1 MSYTELKK
9 LFKEQSILSDI
20 NGLLNWDMATY
31 MPSNSRSQRVDQ
43 IKTIYEY
50 KKRIFEIIKQKEL
63 FKKISS
69 LKLNKIDQQNLDL
82 MQSKFNYFNW
92 IPSKLIEK
100 KTILSIECEGL
111 WRQAREKNSFN
122 VVKNKLY
129 ELIRIVK
136 EESEIL
142 SQKKQINKYDSLL
155 QKYDRSLNTK
165 FLNKV
170 FPEIEKFIKSNLKI
184 IRNKQKHDVLLEP
197 DEYLNE
203 SEQIKLSKIFMEKL
217 GFDFSIGRIDKSLH
231 PFCGGSSNDIR
242 ITTRFDEKN
251 AFSCFDALMHET
263 GHAIYEQ
270 GLPEKYMHQPVGSA
284 GGMSLHES
292 QSLFI
297 EMQLIKSKPAS
308 KYIEKVIRKDLK
320 KNSDFWTCENIFS
333 KRSKVEKSYIRVDA
347 DEVHY
352 PLHIIHRFN
361 IEIQIIENNQDIRE
375 LPEIWNHEFEKIF
388 NLRVPSDNLGCLQD
402 IHWYG
407 GDFGYFP
414 TYSIGAFI
422 ASQIKYAV
430 KQDIPEMSSLIQ
442 KGEFNQIV
450 SWLKKN
456 VHQYGNLYEV
466 NPLLK
471 KITSKELDLSYFKK
485 HIKERYINKKF

>member
-50 KKRIFEIIKQKEL
+50 KKRIFEIIKQKQL

-122 VVKNKLY
+122 IVKNKLY
-129 ELIRIVK
+129 ELIKIVK

-155 QKYDRSLNTK
+155 QKYDRSLSTK

-170 FPEIEKFIKSNLKI
+170 FPEVEKFIKSNLKI
-184 IRNKQKHDVLLEP
+184 IENKQKLDVLLEP

-242 ITTRFDEKN
+242 ITTRFDERTH
-251 AFSCFDALMHET
+251 FRVLMH
-263 GHAIYEQ
+263 
-270 GLPEKYMHQPVGSA
+270 
-284 GGMSLHES
+284 
-292 QSLFI
+292 
-297 EMQLIKSKPAS
+297 
-308 KYIEKVIRKDLK
+308 
-320 KNSDFWTCENIFS
+320 
-333 KRSKVEKSYIRVDA
+333 
-347 DEVHY
+347 
-352 PLHIIHRFN
+352 
-361 IEIQIIENNQDIRE
+361 
-375 LPEIWNHEFEKIF
+375 
-388 NLRVPSDNLGCLQD
+388 
-402 IHWYG
+402 
-407 GDFGYFP
+407 
-414 TYSIGAFI
+414 
-422 ASQIKYAV
+422 
-430 KQDIPEMSSLIQ
+430 
-442 KGEFNQIV
+442 
-450 SWLKKN
+450 
-456 VHQYGNLYEV
+456 
-466 NPLLK
+466 
-471 KITSKELDLSYFKK
+471 
-485 HIKERYINKKF
+485 